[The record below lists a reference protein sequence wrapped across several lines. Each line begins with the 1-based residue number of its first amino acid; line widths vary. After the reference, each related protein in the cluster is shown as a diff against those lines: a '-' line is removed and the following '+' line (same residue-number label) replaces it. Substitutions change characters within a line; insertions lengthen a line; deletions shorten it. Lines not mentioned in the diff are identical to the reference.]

1 MNRFRRLGLLLG
13 VLALSM
19 PAVGLELW
27 ADEDSGRSVSL
38 DASAKSSGLL
48 SYGPDDPVLFPERT
62 SGAALLR
69 ARLGFDIRLSERVRS
84 EIAYEQRTRWTSKGA
99 GAVGFG
105 GMLPSLGD
113 VPYRVAPLD
122 WPVIDETDTFM
133 WRHEIDR
140 AFVGIT
146 RDWGQITVG
155 RQAIGLG
162 RALVFSAVDVFAP
175 FSPAEIDREWRR
187 GIDAI
192 RIEYR
197 TTDTSSVEL
206 LGAFGKSWDDSAL
219 LLRARGYIGRIDGEV
234 IFGKRAEDIMLAG
247 VLSAAVR
254 DAEVHCELALFNTPE
269 AQPDGGLFGSD
280 HLVGKAVLGSSY
292 TFDIGNGLTVIGE
305 YHYSGFGLRDMAD
318 LMSRVRSPDFQD
330 RLLRGDLQ
338 NLGQHALAVQTTYPI
353 NESWTGSLLVLE
365 SLIDGS
371 GLISPSLNWDFSSS
385 ASLRMTGFVPWG
397 PGPRGGRMASEYG
410 ATPASL
416 LLQLTW
422 YF

>member
-1 MNRFRRLGLLLG
+1 
-13 VLALSM
+13 
-19 PAVGLELW
+19 LELW
-27 ADEDSGRSVSL
+27 ADEETGRSIDL
-38 DASAKSSGLL
+38 DASVKSSGLL
-48 SYGPDDPVLFPERT
+48 SYAGDDPVLFPERA
-62 SGAALLR
+62 SGTALLR
-69 ARLGFDIRLSERVRS
+69 ARVGLDIRLSERVQS
-84 EIAYEQRTRWTSKGA
+84 EIAYEQRTRWNSKGA
-99 GAVGFG
+99 GTAGYG

-113 VPYRVAPLD
+113 VPYRLTALD
-122 WPVIDETDTFM
+122 WPLVDETDTFM

-140 AFVGIT
+140 ASVGIT
-146 RDWGQITVG
+146 RDWGQITIG

-192 RIEYR
+192 RIEYK

-206 LGAFGKSWDDSAL
+206 LGAFGRSWDDSAL
-219 LLRARGYIGRIDGEV
+219 LFRARGYIGRIDGEV

-247 VLSAAVR
+247 VLSAAVG

-269 AQPDGGLFGSD
+269 AQPDGGLFGND
-280 HLVGKAVLGSSY
+280 RLVAKAVLGSSY
-292 TFDIGNGLTVIGE
+292 TFDIGNGLTVMGE
-305 YHYSGFGLRDMAD
+305 YHYSGFGLRDMDD
-318 LMSRVRSPDFQD
+318 LMSRVRNPDFQD

-338 NLGQHALAVQTTYPI
+338 NLGQHALGVQVTYPL
-353 NESWTGSLLVLE
+353 NESWTGSVLVLE

-371 GLISPSLNWDFSSS
+371 GLISPTLNWDFSSS

-397 PGPRGGRMASEYG
+397 PGSCGGRMGSEYG

-416 LLQLTW
+416 LVQLTW